1 MKLIFIKKGTITE
14 TEKETNIQVDNIT
27 LVGECTLY
35 SSRAITET
43 EQGLLLELS
52 AYRNE
57 GAQYALGELVKNKQT
72 NKQTNLRGAFTREC
86 LVMEQGC

>member
-43 EQGLLLELS
+43 EQGPLLELS

-57 GAQYALGELVKNKQT
+57 GAQYALGELVKNNQT
-72 NKQTNLRGAFTREC
+72 NKQI
-86 LVMEQGC
+86 

>member
-1 MKLIFIKKGTITE
+1 MKLIFIKKRTITE

-35 SSRAITET
+35 SCRAITET
-43 EQGLLLELS
+43 EQGPLLELS

-72 NKQTNLRGAFTREC
+72 NKQI
-86 LVMEQGC
+86 

>member
-43 EQGLLLELS
+43 EQGPLLELS

-72 NKQTNLRGAFTREC
+72 NKFERGIYTRVPRDGTRV
-86 LVMEQGC
+86 LN

>member
-35 SSRAITET
+35 SSRAITEI
-43 EQGLLLELS
+43 EQGPLLELS

-57 GAQYALGELVKNKQT
+57 GA
-72 NKQTNLRGAFTREC
+72 
-86 LVMEQGC
+86 

>member
-35 SSRAITET
+35 SCRAITET
-43 EQGLLLELS
+43 EQGPLLELS

-72 NKQTNLRGAFTREC
+72 NKQI
-86 LVMEQGC
+86 

>member
-35 SSRAITET
+35 SSRATTET
-43 EQGLLLELS
+43 EQGPLLELS

-72 NKQTNLRGAFTREC
+72 NLRGAFTQEC

>member
-14 TEKETNIQVDNIT
+14 TEKETNIRVDNIT

-35 SSRAITET
+35 SCRASTET
-43 EQGLLLELS
+43 EQGPLLELS

-72 NKQTNLRGAFTREC
+72 NKFERGIYTRVPRDGTRV
-86 LVMEQGC
+86 LN

>member
-35 SSRAITET
+35 SCRAITET
-43 EQGLLLELS
+43 EHGPLLELS

-57 GAQYALGELVKNKQT
+57 GA
-72 NKQTNLRGAFTREC
+72 
-86 LVMEQGC
+86 

>member
-14 TEKETNIQVDNIT
+14 TEKETNIRVDNIT

-35 SSRAITET
+35 SCRAITET
-43 EQGLLLELS
+43 EQGPLLELS

-57 GAQYALGELVKNKQT
+57 GAQYALGELVKNKHT
-72 NKQTNLRGAFTREC
+72 NKFERGIYTRVPRDGTRV
-86 LVMEQGC
+86 LN

>member
-1 MKLIFIKKGTITE
+1 MHNETLIFIKKGTITE

-43 EQGLLLELS
+43 EQGLLLEFR
-52 AYRNE
+52 AYWNE
-57 GAQYALGELVKNKQT
+57 GAYTLGELVKTKQK
-72 NKQTNLRGAFTREC
+72 NIQI
-86 LVMEQGC
+86 

>member
-35 SSRAITET
+35 SNRAITET
-43 EQGLLLELS
+43 EQGPLLELS
-52 AYRNE
+52 GYRNE
-57 GAQYALGELVKNKQT
+57 GA
-72 NKQTNLRGAFTREC
+72 
-86 LVMEQGC
+86 

>member
-1 MKLIFIKKGTITE
+1 MKFIKKRTITE

-43 EQGLLLELS
+43 EQGPLLELS

-57 GAQYALGELVKNKQT
+57 GA
-72 NKQTNLRGAFTREC
+72 
-86 LVMEQGC
+86 